1 MALLPE
7 VLPRFLKQGMRLSF
21 SLQESLLMQHL
32 MGQIEQYTL
41 FDDPRI
47 RQSLR
52 CMQCD
57 YSEGKLK
64 IYGNYSHIFEA
75 LKRAAHCMKDKT
87 LNIYIY

>member
-1 MALLPE
+1 MAINLK
-7 VLPRFLKQGMRLSF
+7 VLMENSKIQ
-21 SLQESLLMQHL
+21 
-32 MGQIEQYTL
+32 L

-52 CMQCD
+52 SMQCD

-75 LKRAAHCMKDKT
+75 LKRGAFCMKDKT
-87 LNIYIY
+87 LNIMPFCK